1 MAKQQQK
8 SGMNRFYGILAAVAI
23 VGIAIVGYQVG
34 SSAGTVSEPVDLGEL
49 TDQELTDLAQG
60 MVLGSP
66 DAPVTIFEFGDY
78 QCPSCRIWFQNVK
91 NLLDV
96 SYIQTGKVKFVYY
109 DWPITQAHP
118 NAFLAARA
126 SRCAAD
132 QDLYWEYHKSLFD
145 NQGVWANLSSPVGQF
160 TTLAEA
166 VGVDGSEF
174 EACLESAAH
183 ADVVTAQMRL
193 GGQLGVGGTPTV
205 LITKGDG
212 RAVRPPSQSYEGIVE
227 VLEEM
232 LATQ

>member
-1 MAKQQQK
+1 
-8 SGMNRFYGILAAVAI
+8 MNRFYGLLAVVAI
-23 VGIAIVGYQVG
+23 AGIAIVGYQVG
-34 SSAGTVSEPVDLGEL
+34 SGAGTASEPVELGEL
-49 TDQELTDLAQG
+49 SEVELAELAQG

-66 DAPVTIFEFGDY
+66 DAPVTVFEFGDY

-96 SYIQTGKVKFVYY
+96 SYIQPGKVKFVFY

-145 NQGVWANLSSPVGQF
+145 NQGVWSNLSSPVGQF

-174 EACLESAAH
+174 KACLESDAY
-183 ADVVTAQMRL
+183 ADVVTAQMQL
-193 GGQLGVGGTPTV
+193 GGQLGVGGTPTI
-205 LITKGDG
+205 LITNGNG
-212 RAVRPPSQSYEGIVE
+212 SAVRPPSQSYEGIVE

>member
-1 MAKQQQK
+1 MAKQQQQG
-8 SGMNRFYGILAAVAI
+8 GMNRFYGILAVLAI
-23 VGIAIVGYQVG
+23 AGIAYVGYQVG
-34 SSAGTVSEPVDLGEL
+34 SARGTASAPVDLGEL
-49 TDQELTDLAQG
+49 SDQALTDLAQG
-60 MVLGSP
+60 MVLGNV

-96 SYIQTGKVKFVYY
+96 NYIQTGQVKFVYY
-109 DWPITQAHP
+109 DWPIIQAHP

-145 NQGVWANLSSPVGQF
+145 NQGVWSNLSSPVGQF

-166 VGVDGSEF
+166 IGVDGSDF
-174 EACLESAAH
+174 EDCLQSDRY
-183 ADVVTAQMRL
+183 ADVVTAQMQL
-193 GGQLGVGGTPTV
+193 GSKLGVGGTPTV

-212 RAVRPPSQSYEGIVE
+212 RSVRPPSQSFEGIVE

-232 LATQ
+232 LASQ